1 MEARNKIEDA
11 KEVLRNA
18 GYFVD
23 NLWNVED
30 VKVRYKCDDD
40 TAQDILNGAL
50 TNEWI
55 SEQIFSTIKD
65 LAEDEGLEEIEY

>member
-1 MEARNKIEDA
+1 MNEIEKA
-11 KEVLRNA
+11 KAILRNA

-23 NLWNVED
+23 NLWSVND
-30 VKVRYKCDDD
+30 VKDRFKCDDD

-55 SEQIFSTIKD
+55 SEQIFYTIKD
-65 LAEDEGLEEIEY
+65 LAEDEGLEEIED

>member
-18 GYFVD
+18 GFFVD
-23 NLWNVED
+23 NLWSVED
-30 VKVRYKCDDD
+30 VKSSYKCDDD

>member
-1 MEARNKIEDA
+1 MDARNKIEEA

-18 GYFVD
+18 GFFVD
-23 NLWNVED
+23 NLWSVND
-30 VKVRYKCDDD
+30 VSYKCDDE

-55 SEQIFSTIKD
+55 LEQIFSTIRD
-65 LAEDEGLEEIEY
+65 LAEDEGLEEIKY

>member
-18 GYFVD
+18 GFFVD
-23 NLWNVED
+23 NLWSVND
-30 VKVRYKCDDD
+30 VKDRYKCDDD
-40 TAQDILNGAL
+40 TAQNILNGAL

>member
-1 MEARNKIEDA
+1 MDARNKIEEA

-23 NLWNVED
+23 NLWSVDDIKGRFE
-30 VKVRYKCDDD
+30 CDDE
-40 TAQDILNGAL
+40 TAQEIIEDAL

-55 SEQIFSTIKD
+55 MEQINVSITQACEHI
-65 LAEDEGLEEIEY
+65 GLEEIKY